1 MPCWVDKSVLNLYL
15 PPMASTKIDSGLS
28 DNRLSNASLQAGHRE
43 KIEEEN
49 ISRPLVRRCK
59 KRKLP
64 LMRSRKFSG
73 SRCTLRFLKQEYQG
87 HTEQAD
93 DHEHPKQV
101 YVRPE

>member
-1 MPCWVDKSVLNLYL
+1 MPCWVDRGVFYL
-15 PPMASTKIDSGLS
+15 PPMASTKIDSGWTL
-28 DNRLSNASLQAGHRE
+28 RQPAKNASLQAGHRE

-59 KRKLP
+59 KRKLL

-73 SRCTLRFLKQEYQG
+73 SRRTLRFLKQEYQG
-87 HTEQAD
+87 DTEQAD